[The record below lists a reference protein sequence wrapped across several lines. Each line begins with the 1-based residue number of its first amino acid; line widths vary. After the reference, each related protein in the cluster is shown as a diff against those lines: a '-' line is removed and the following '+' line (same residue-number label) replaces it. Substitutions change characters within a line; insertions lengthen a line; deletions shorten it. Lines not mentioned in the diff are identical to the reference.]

1 MRTTIDVKNKLK
13 LISQMGEES
22 KFQILKYDS
31 LNGTSNLKGTLAIK
45 SIEDSGQR
53 VKQIRILLTNSGVKL
68 QDNVLSYMK
77 GYIER
82 SDIVHKYKG
91 IKKILFEGRHFID
104 SNIKTLFRGSGEIL
118 LKPSF
123 SDFTLIELVDEEIII
138 NDDIFYACDEEI
150 NISLISNNYKEIKL
164 SGSGVVVLKLPVIES
179 EIIRC
184 KLFNDRLVVN
194 DNLVILKSNN
204 INMHLEKYERLLEED
219 TIEESNTVYNGIG
232 EVWILPTRSIYD
244 KYGKIDFDIY
254 EEYENTDEKI

>member
-1 MRTTIDVKNKLK
+1 MRTSIEVKNKLK
-13 LISQMGEES
+13 LVSQMGEES

-31 LNGTSNLKGTLAIK
+31 LNGTSSLRATLAIK

-53 VKQIRILLTNSGVKL
+53 LKQIRILLNNSGVKL

-82 SDIVHKYKG
+82 SDIVHEYKAL
-91 IKKILFEGRHFID
+91 KKILFERRNLID
-104 SNIKTLFRGSGEIL
+104 SNIKTLFRGNGEIL

-123 SDFTLIELVDEEIII
+123 SDFTLIELVDEQIII
-138 NDDIFYACDEEI
+138 NDNIFYACDEEI
-150 NISLISNNYKEIKL
+150 NISIISNNYKEIKL
-164 SGSGVVVLKLPVIES
+164 SGSGIVVLKLPVAES

-184 KLFNDRLVVN
+184 KLFNDKLVVN

-204 INMHLEKYERLLEED
+204 INMDLEKYERLLED
-219 TIEESNTVYNGIG
+219 DIIEESNTVYNGVG

-244 KYGKIDFDIY
+244 KYGKINIDIKK
-254 EEYENTDEKI
+254 EYEKANEKI

>member
-1 MRTTIDVKNKLK
+1 MRTSINVKNKLK
-13 LISQMGEES
+13 LVSQMGEES

-31 LNGTSNLKGTLAIK
+31 LNGATNLKGSLAIN
-45 SIEDSGQR
+45 SIESSGQR
-53 VKQIRILLTNSGVKL
+53 VKQIRILLNNSGVKL

-82 SDIVHKYKG
+82 SDIIHKYKG
-91 IKKILFEGRHFID
+91 LKKILFEGRHLID
-104 SNIKTLFRGSGEIL
+104 SNIKTLFRGNGEIL

-123 SDFTLIELVDEEIII
+123 SDFTLIELVSEEIII

-150 NISLISNNYKEIKL
+150 NISPISNNYKEIKL
-164 SGSGVVVLKLPVIES
+164 SGSGIVALKLPVLES

-184 KLFNDRLVVN
+184 KLINDKLVVN

-204 INMHLEKYERLLEED
+204 INVYLEKYERLLKGNI
-219 TIEESNTVYNGIG
+219 IEEINTVYNGVG
-232 EVWILPTRSIYD
+232 EVWILPTRSVYD
-244 KYGKIDFDIY
+244 KYGKIGIDIN

>member
-1 MRTTIDVKNKLK
+1 MRTSIEVKNKLK
-13 LISQMGEES
+13 LVSQMGEES

-31 LNGTSNLKGTLAIK
+31 LNGTSNLKATVAIK

-53 VKQIRILLTNSGVKL
+53 LKQIRILLNNSGVKL

-77 GYIER
+77 GYIDR
-82 SDIVHKYKG
+82 SDIVHRYKG
-91 IKKILFEGRHFID
+91 LKKILFEGRHSID

-123 SDFTLIELVDEEIII
+123 SDFTLIELVDEKIII

-150 NISLISNNYKEIKL
+150 TISIISNNYKEIKL
-164 SGSGVVVLKLPVIES
+164 SGSGVVALKLPVLES

-204 INMHLEKYERLLEED
+204 INMDLEKYERLLGDD
-219 TIEESNTVYNGIG
+219 TIEEVNTVYSGIG
-232 EVWILPTRSIYD
+232 EVWILPTRSIYH
-244 KYGKIDFDIY
+244 KYGKIDIAK
-254 EEYENTDEKI
+254 EYENADEKI